1 MDHIA
6 CLSQSFVGYIR
17 ELFVPV
23 FLGFLFSGIINE
35 FVPENFV
42 QKYMGDDSIKS
53 IFMATGVG
61 IILPV
66 CCMGSLPIAMTLRT
80 KGARLGPVL
89 AFLIATPATSVPAL
103 LITWKMMGPMYT
115 VFMACTV
122 IVMGIVMGLIGRNMS
137 IVSMD
142 TKPRDQSCSDDCCGD
157 NHKNIKSRRLT
168 LRIINALS
176 YAFIELPRKIGFELF
191 LGALIASVIVSFSA
205 VREFVQFQLAGFKGY
220 IILVLIGLIDYVC
233 STGSVPVAHALVQSG
248 VSAGKSI
255 VYLLMG
261 PITSYAA
268 LLVIRKEFGGKV
280 LIFYLGVIAV
290 VSILAGLTYDLL
302 WAHKNFV
309 G

>member
-6 CLSQSFVGYIR
+6 CLGQSFAGYIR

-23 FLGFLFSGIINE
+23 FLGFLFSGLINE
-35 FVPENFV
+35 FVPENLV

-53 IFMATGVG
+53 ILMATCVG

-89 AFLIATPATSVPAL
+89 AFLVATPATSAPAL
-103 LITWKMMGPMYT
+103 LITWKMMGPTYT

-122 IVMGIVMGLIGRNMS
+122 IVMGFVMG
-137 IVSMD
+137 IVGNVFTSPERIKSPD
-142 TKPRDQSCSDDCCGD
+142 ECGSENCCGD
-157 NHKNIKSRRLT
+157 GHKHANIRGFDS
-168 LRIINALS
+168 RIINALK

-191 LGALIASVIVSFSA
+191 IGALVASVIVSFAA

-220 IILVLIGLIDYVC
+220 IILLLIGLIDYVC

-261 PITSYAA
+261 PITSYGA

-280 LIFYLGVIAV
+280 LGLYLVVIAA

-302 WAHKNFV
+302 WAR
-309 G
+309 

>member
-6 CLSQSFVGYIR
+6 CLGQSFVGYIR

-23 FLGFLFSGIINE
+23 FLGFLFSGFINE

-53 IFMATGVG
+53 IFMATCIGT
-61 IILPV
+61 ILPV

-89 AFLIATPATSVPAL
+89 AFLVATPSTSAPAL
-103 LITWKMMGPMYT
+103 LITWKMMGPTYT

-122 IVMGIVMGLIGRNMS
+122 IVMGFVMGLVGNICNSPEKIKSPDGC
-137 IVSMD
+137 
-142 TKPRDQSCSDDCCGD
+142 CSDSCCGD
-157 NHKNIKSRRLT
+157 DHKHGNKSGLNS
-168 LRIINALS
+168 RIINALK
-176 YAFIELPRKIGFELF
+176 YAFIEQPRKIGFEL
-191 LGALIASVIVSFSA
+191 LIGALVASVIVSFAA
-205 VREFVQFQLAGFKGY
+205 VREFVQVQLAGFKGY

-261 PITSYAA
+261 PITSYGT

-280 LIFYLGVIAV
+280 LGLYLVVIAG

-302 WAHKNFV
+302 WAR
-309 G
+309 